1 VSADPRLVAVRERVE
16 VDCPIQEAFD
26 LFTTRMGEWWPLDPA
41 SYGGER
47 ANEIFLEP
55 RVGGRFYERF
65 TDGDELQV
73 GSVVACEPPRRIAF
87 TWRTADWEGETE
99 VEVTFTP
106 SRMGPGSSWSA
117 AGSNGWDRSVPT
129 PRPGSATAGR
139 ACRRPTQGEQ
149 RRPDPCAA
157 GNTAG
162 APRVG
167 GSGPWAAPL
176 WPSCR
181 HRSSGGKGARSSRL

>member
-16 VDCPIQEAFD
+16 VDCPIQDAFD
-26 LFTTRMGEWWPLDPA
+26 LFTVRMGEWWPLHLA

-47 ANEIFLEP
+47 AGEIFLEP
-55 RVGGRFYERF
+55 RVGGRFFERF

-106 SRMGPGSSWSA
+106 QQAGTRVELEHRGFERLGSIGPDVA
-117 AGSNGWDRSVPT
+117 AKFRGGW
-129 PRPGSATAGR
+129 PGVLAAYARR
-139 ACRRPTQGEQ
+139 A
-149 RRPDPCAA
+149 AA
-157 GNTAG
+157 
-162 APRVG
+162 
-167 GSGPWAAPL
+167 S
-176 WPSCR
+176 
-181 HRSSGGKGARSSRL
+181 